1 MLIRE
6 ARIPLM
12 RVPAATLAI
21 VALFVMCSTVAAG
34 QPAQGVARGE
44 VTDSSGG
51 VLPGVTIVATA
62 TDGRILKTAVTDRS
76 GGYVFRALS
85 AGSVILTFQLEGFAN
100 VAVAVTVHP
109 GAESRVVQRLEVAS
123 LAETVVVHGRTPV
136 DPPVDPPKRVVLPR
150 PPPPPPPVVRPV
162 PAHDRDSIC
171 GPAKPGAL
179 PESLGTI
186 RSGRY
191 ETQGGLYTTGAELV
205 IDGGLHEGLE
215 VGLNLVVRRDYLV
228 RGTASAD
235 AVGEHSAGL
244 LQIVSAGERS
254 SVAVVVYACDEFRR
268 GDFLASFKPEPI
280 RDADPPGTPAYYD
293 ASRILFA
300 DEGQTLGTPRR
311 LMVIDRG
318 TDYGIHVGQRFTLFR
333 PKRGTT
339 KPDIVGDAIV
349 VAVRTDSATIRVGRV
364 TDAIAAGDWAAPQ
377 TASLAARQ
385 RR

>member
-21 VALFVMCSTVAAG
+21 VTLVVMCSTVAAD
-34 QPAQGVARGE
+34 QPAQGVARGQ

-51 VLPGVTIVATA
+51 VLPGVTVVATA
-62 TDGRILKTAVTDRS
+62 TDGRILKTAVTDGS
-76 GGYVFRALS
+76 GGYGFRALP
-85 AGSVILTFQLEGFAN
+85 AGPIILTFQLEGFTS
-100 VAVAVTVHP
+100 VAVALTVQP
-109 GAESRVVQRLEVAS
+109 GAESRVVERLEVAPLS
-123 LAETVVVHGRTPV
+123 ETVVVHGRAPV
-136 DPPVDPPKRVVLPR
+136 DPPNRFV
-150 PPPPPPPVVRPV
+150 PPPPSPPAVRPV
-162 PAHDRDSIC
+162 PVHDRDSIC

-186 RSGRY
+186 RSGRS

-205 IDGGLHEGLE
+205 IDGGLHEGIE

-254 SVAVVVYACDEFRR
+254 SVAVVVYACDEFRK

-300 DEGQTLGTPRR
+300 DEGQTLGAPRR

-318 TDYGIHVGQRFTLFR
+318 TGYGIHVGQRFTLFR

-364 TDAIAAGDWAAPQ
+364 TDAISAGDWAAPQ
-377 TASLAARQ
+377 TVSLAARQ